1 MSPTEPCVPYVAVH
15 GDEDKDK
22 DKDKDEDPRSDPRVF
37 V

>member
-1 MSPTEPCVPYVAVH
+1 MSPTEPCVPYVAMH
-15 GDEDKDK
+15 GDE

>member
-22 DKDKDEDPRSDPRVF
+22 DKDEDPWIAPRVF

>member
-1 MSPTEPCVPYVAVH
+1 MSPTEPCVPYVAMH

-22 DKDKDEDPRSDPRVF
+22 DEDPWIAPRVF